1 MADESG
7 SYNLLFS
14 RRDTGKMKIRGM
26 MACKGDTPE
35 YVPRMQ
41 QYLFGVLAK
50 ARSFN
55 ELRIIEPI
63 ARGS

>member
-1 MADESG
+1 
-7 SYNLLFS
+7 
-14 RRDTGKMKIRGM
+14 
-26 MACKGDTPE
+26 
-35 YVPRMQ
+35 MQ

-63 ARGS
+63 AREVREKYN